1 MKLHQ
6 WVEAQPIGE
15 LTRLH
20 LRTGIAYAT
29 IHKVYRGKRA
39 SYRTAV
45 KLSACTG
52 GSVSV
57 AELCEPLPASAQPA
71 DLRKRPRLPQL
82 ASKPAEA
89 SSPKPGKRKAAAA
102 RKRRK
107 RATPAADASAA
118 ASRRARSDGAAHAA

>member
-57 AELCEPLPASAQPA
+57 AELCEPLPTSAKPA

-82 ASKPAEA
+82 AGKPAE
-89 SSPKPGKRKAAAA
+89 PKPGKRKAA
-102 RKRRK
+102 RKRRSSK
-107 RATPAADASAA
+107 RSTGAADTSAA